1 MKKLCWKNLTV
12 LSLMEEIELGNKSQR
27 KLSELGLLCE
37 SRKKGISGWGLAYT
51 KAQRREGQCQDQGP
65 TARQFSNSGN
75 YSKTRSGDRHVC
87 IGG

>member
-12 LSLMEEIELGNKSQR
+12 LSLMEGIELGNKGER
-27 KLSELGLLCE
+27 KLSELGSLYE

-51 KAQRREGQCQDQGP
+51 KAQRCEGQCQDQGP

-87 IGG
+87 IAG